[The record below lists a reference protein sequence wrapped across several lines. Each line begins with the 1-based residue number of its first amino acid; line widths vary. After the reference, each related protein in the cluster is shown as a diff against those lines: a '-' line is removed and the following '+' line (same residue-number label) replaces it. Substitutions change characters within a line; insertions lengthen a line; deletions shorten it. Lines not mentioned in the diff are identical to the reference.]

1 MLNNISRA
9 FYNFGVARVPQSA
22 RKIYYKYY
30 MSHYYVA
37 DNYFRLGLS
46 RNMFA
51 SFALAINKLASVK

>member
-9 FYNFGVARVPQSA
+9 FYNFGVARVTQSA

-37 DNYFRLGLS
+37 DDYFRFGLS
-46 RNMFA
+46 RDMFP
-51 SFALAINKLASVK
+51 SFALVINKLVSVK